1 MGYGELLPTLWREDG
16 GINMNENEAVR
27 EIAFEKDAN
36 LYEKEV
42 REILSQEKGDGES
55 SEINNILR
63 HGMRI
68 IRKAREEIKHA
79 RQIEAE
85 QVRHGRWINDPPYRS
100 LVNGNWLKAQMC
112 SACGAL
118 YVSDGNKPYSN
129 HNYCAECGAEM
140 ER

>member
-1 MGYGELLPTLWREDG
+1 
-16 GINMNENEAVR
+16 MNENEAVR

-85 QVRHGRWINDPPYRS
+85 PVRHGRWINDPPYRTF
-100 LVNGNWLKAQMC
+100 GGDWLKAQMC
-112 SACGAL
+112 SECRAY
-118 YVSDGNKPYSN
+118 YVSNGNTPYSN
-129 HNYCAECGAEM
+129 HNYCPHCGAKMDGKNVSRNES
-140 ER
+140 E

>member
-79 RQIEAE
+79 RQIEA
-85 QVRHGRWINDPPYRS
+85 
-100 LVNGNWLKAQMC
+100 
-112 SACGAL
+112 
-118 YVSDGNKPYSN
+118 
-129 HNYCAECGAEM
+129 
-140 ER
+140 